1 MEKKDY
7 QKRLEEALDEFSQK
21 INIVKEKLET
31 SGSQAREKLQ
41 EEIDLLETKRTA
53 ALKRLQEIRS
63 APSDSW
69 SLLKAGS
76 DRAMEDLKFAY
87 EQALA
92 RLRQIGG

>member
-63 APSDSW
+63 ASSDSW